1 MSNNRER
8 SGTGGSLVQSV
19 DRAVS
24 VLELLAL
31 QGEAG
36 VTEMAA
42 ELGVH
47 KSTAFRLVSALELR
61 GLVEQSAERGKYRLG
76 FGIVR
81 LAGATVGQLDLTQ
94 QGRAVCETLAAEL
107 GETVNLA
114 VADGGV
120 AINVDQVWGSA
131 SVMSH
136 NWIGR
141 STPLHATSSGKVL
154 LAYMKADTRDEAL
167 AAPLESFTEY
177 TIVGHEQLR
186 QNLKEV
192 YEIGV
197 SYSMEEFEVGL
208 NAVAAAIHSYEG
220 AIVAALSASGPSYR
234 LTEDR
239 MEDVGQSV
247 LNAAGEIS
255 TRMGYISTPGH
266 PTGWATSP
274 ADAP

>member
-1 MSNNRER
+1 MSNTRGR
-8 SGTGGSLVQSV
+8 SAAGGSLVQSV

-61 GLVEQSAERGKYRLG
+61 GLVEQSGDRGKYRLG
-76 FGIVR
+76 FGIIR

-94 QGRAVCETLAAEL
+94 QGRPVCEALASEL

-120 AINVDQVWGSA
+120 VINVDQVWGSA

-136 NWIGR
+136 NWMGR
-141 STPLHATSSGKVL
+141 RTPLHATSSGKVL
-154 LAYMKADTRDEAL
+154 LAYMNADLREEAL
-167 AAPLESFTEY
+167 AAPLESFTEF
-177 TIVGHEQLR
+177 TVTTPDRLR
-186 QNLKEV
+186 ADLKAV
-192 YEIGV
+192 LDTGLG
-197 SYSMEEFEVGL
+197 YSLEEFEVGL
-208 NAVAAAIHSYEG
+208 NAVAAPIHSYEG
-220 AIVAALSASGPSYR
+220 AIVAALSASGPTYR

-239 MEDVGQSV
+239 MDEVAQAVHG
-247 LNAAGEIS
+247 AAGEIS
-255 TRMGYISTPGH
+255 SRLGYISM
-266 PTGWATSP
+266 
-274 ADAP
+274 

>member
-1 MSNNRER
+1 MSNNQGR
-8 SGTGGSLVQSV
+8 STTRGSLVQSV

-61 GLVEQSAERGKYRLG
+61 GLVEQTGDRGKYRLG
-76 FGIVR
+76 FGIIR

-94 QGRAVCETLAAEL
+94 QGRPVCEALAAEL

-114 VADGGV
+114 VADAGV
-120 AINVDQVWGSA
+120 VINVDQVWGSA

-141 STPLHATSSGKVL
+141 RTPLHATSSGKVL
-154 LAYMKADTRDEAL
+154 LAYMDTQSRDEAL
-167 AAPLESFTEY
+167 AAPLEAFTEQTY
-177 TIVGHEQLR
+177 TEHAPLR
-186 QNLKEV
+186 DELKQIFDSG
-192 YEIGV
+192 IG
-197 SYSMEEFEVGL
+197 YSLEEFEMGL

-220 AIVAALSASGPSYR
+220 SIVAALSVAGPSYR

-239 MEDVGQSV
+239 IEEVGQSV
-247 LNAAGEIS
+247 LASAGAIS
-255 TRMGYISTPGH
+255 ARLGYISTPGP
-266 PTGWATSP
+266 PTGLTSNP
-274 ADAP
+274 AESP

>member
-1 MSNNRER
+1 MSNNRAR
-8 SGTGGSLVQSV
+8 SSSGGSLVQSV

-36 VTEMAA
+36 VTEMAT

-61 GLVEQSAERGKYRLG
+61 GLVEQSGDRGKYRLG
-76 FGIVR
+76 FGIIR

-94 QGRAVCETLAAEL
+94 QGRPVCEALAAEL

-120 AINVDQVWGSA
+120 VINVDQVWGSA

-141 STPLHATSSGKVL
+141 RTPLHATSSGKVL
-154 LAYMKADTRDEAL
+154 LANMSSELREKAL
-167 AAPLESFTEY
+167 AAPLERFTEY
-177 TIVGHEQLR
+177 TITDKRRLR
-186 QNLKEV
+186 ENLDPVLDKGLG
-192 YEIGV
+192 YAL
-197 SYSMEEFEVGL
+197 EEFEVGL
-208 NAVAAAIHSYEG
+208 NAVAAPIYSYDG

-239 MEDVGQSV
+239 LGEVARAVGD
-247 LNAAGEIS
+247 AAAEIS
-255 TRMGYISTPGH
+255 TRLGH
-266 PTGWATSP
+266 FGS
-274 ADAP
+274 

>member
-1 MSNNRER
+1 MSNARER
-8 SGTGGSLVQSV
+8 SGGGSLVQSV

-36 VTEMAA
+36 VTEMAV

-61 GLVEQSAERGKYRLG
+61 GLVEQARDRGKYRLG
-76 FGIVR
+76 FGIIR

-94 QGRAVCETLAAEL
+94 QGRPVCEALAAEL

-120 AINVDQVWGSA
+120 VINVDQVWGSA

-141 STPLHATSSGKVL
+141 RTPLHATSSGKVL
-154 LAYMKADTRDEAL
+154 LAYMNADLREEAL
-167 AAPLESFTEY
+167 AVPLEVCTEY
-177 TIVGHEQLR
+177 TASEPERLR
-186 QNLKEV
+186 EALETARRD
-192 YEIGV
+192 GRA
-197 SYSMEEFEVGL
+197 YSLEEFEIGL
-208 NAVAAAIHSYEG
+208 NAVAAPVYSYDG
-220 AIVAALSASGPSYR
+220 AIVAALSAAGPSYR
-234 LTEDR
+234 LTPER
-239 MEDVGQSV
+239 LGEV
-247 LNAAGEIS
+247 AAAVQAAAKEAS
-255 TRMGYISTPGH
+255 SRLGYVS
-266 PTGWATSP
+266 A
-274 ADAP
+274 